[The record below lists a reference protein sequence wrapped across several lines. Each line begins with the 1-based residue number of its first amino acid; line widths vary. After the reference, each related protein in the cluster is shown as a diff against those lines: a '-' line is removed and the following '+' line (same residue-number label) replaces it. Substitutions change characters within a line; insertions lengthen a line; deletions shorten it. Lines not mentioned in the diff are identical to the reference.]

1 MHRSK
6 SEIQKRQKMA
16 HDKEIPWLPQPLK
29 TQTLH
34 RLQQNPPKQLL
45 SDSPVIAE
53 TGCS

>member
-6 SEIQKRQKMA
+6 SEMQKRQKMVR
-16 HDKEIPWLPQPLK
+16 DKEFPWLPQPLK

-34 RLQQNPPKQLL
+34 RLQQNPLKPLL